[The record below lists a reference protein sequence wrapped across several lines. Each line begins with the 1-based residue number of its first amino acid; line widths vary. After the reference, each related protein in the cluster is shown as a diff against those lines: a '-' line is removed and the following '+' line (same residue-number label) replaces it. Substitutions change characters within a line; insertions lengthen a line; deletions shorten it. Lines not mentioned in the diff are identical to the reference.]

1 MIRVKICCITGPEE
15 ARAAVAAGA
24 SALGLVSRMPSGPG
38 VIDDETIAAIAAD
51 VPAQRSAGLVGAA
64 SGSWITRR

>member
-1 MIRVKICCITGPEE
+1 MIRVKICCITSTEE

-38 VIDDETIAAIAAD
+38 VIDDETIAAITAD
-51 VPAQRSAGLVGAA
+51 VAAQRSAGLVGSA